1 MEKPC
6 INKVILSYLILQ
18 PRVLVALIQCG
29 TMANEVV
36 EVATESEEDVRFRYL
51 GKNPMRFSV
60 FGPPLRSPLFRA
72 ELLLRP

>member
-6 INKVILSYLILQ
+6 INKVILSYLILH

-29 TMANEVV
+29 TMAFEVV

-51 GKNPMRFSV
+51 GKNPMRFPV